1 MSAATRANDGKG
13 NGRERREPA
22 GCGRRIKP
30 RHRARRRR
38 KTTAS
43 MPKMKTHSGANKRFR
58 LTGTGKVL
66 RRRANRKHLFEHKS
80 SRVTR
85 RLAGEVELAPAD
97 AKKIKKL
104 LAK

>member
-1 MSAATRANDGKG
+1 
-13 NGRERREPA
+13 
-22 GCGRRIKP
+22 
-30 RHRARRRR
+30 
-38 KTTAS
+38 

-58 LTGTGKVL
+58 LTGSGKVM
-66 RRRANRKHLFEHKS
+66 RRRANRNHLFEHKS

-85 RLAGEVELAPAD
+85 RLAGEVPLSPQD

>member
-1 MSAATRANDGKG
+1 
-13 NGRERREPA
+13 
-22 GCGRRIKP
+22 
-30 RHRARRRR
+30 
-38 KTTAS
+38 

-58 LTGTGKVL
+58 LTGSGKVM
-66 RRRANRKHLFEHKS
+66 RRRANRRHLFEHKS

-85 RLAGEVELAPAD
+85 RLEGHVVLAPAD